1 VPVLQ
6 PTVYRHIVLTANAIN
21 DEIRRSTWFETGG
34 APPGYASADNALVIT
49 HASGPGPRAIKRPW
63 SITVDGAYT
72 TQFRNHIYKESA
84 ARLDYVGDWPPPPR
98 MVHQP
103 QHRRPGLS

>member
-1 VPVLQ
+1 VLVAAKRTLESEDRSETIGRQ
-6 PTVYRHIVLTANAIN
+6 GKASEPLAKGGPAKMAPSLTALNIN

-34 APPGYASADNALVIT
+34 APPGYGSTDNALVIT

-72 TQFRNHIYKESA
+72 TQF
-84 ARLDYVGDWPPPPR
+84 
-98 MVHQP
+98 
-103 QHRRPGLS
+103 